1 MIEIAIWTATFAI
14 GLSLLAVAAGA
25 KAYVLHLAV
34 AAMVSLAIAGLML
47 RENVAAVSSQ
57 RELLALSS
65 RNARYM
71 AAIWTFGASAMLLQY
86 TAILAWEEWWHFVI
100 GFIVAALGCLLFSH
114 FFKSSVGDPERA
126 QRYLTIA
133 WWLAVLQLLA
143 MSVTVVGL
151 LVDGKMDFGYV
162 DWAGN
167 NVFFCG
173 AIALAV
179 MSAVSLWTY
188 HRAQGAGVV
197 SA

>member
-14 GLSLLAVAAGA
+14 GLSLLAIAAGA

-34 AAMVSLAIAGLML
+34 AALISLGIAGLML
-47 RENVAAVSSQ
+47 RENTRAVGSEP
-57 RELLALSS
+57 ELMALSS

-71 AAIWTFGASAMLLQY
+71 AAIWTWGAAAMLMQY
-86 TAILAWEEWWHFVI
+86 TTILVWEEWWRFVI
-100 GFIVAALGCLLFSH
+100 GFIVAALACLLFGH
-114 FFKSSVGDPERA
+114 FFTSSVGDPKRS

-133 WWLAVLQLLA
+133 WWLAVVQLIGMCA
-143 MSVTVVGL
+143 TVVGL
-151 LVDGKMDFGYV
+151 IVDGKMDFGYV

-173 AIALAV
+173 ALALAV

-188 HRAQGAGVV
+188 QRARGTGRMPA
-197 SA
+197 